1 MIKVKCIKSE
11 RFVIKDT
18 EYLIGGII
26 SNSNKVVLMTLQKTI
41 VSGNYD
47 MTKIFGIEKDELINQ
62 ITNDAVKAG
71 EDIYTE
77 LKQKGL

>member
-11 RFVIKDT
+11 RFVIKDA

-26 SNSNKVVLMTLQKTI
+26 SNTNRVVLMTLQKTI
-41 VSGNYD
+41 VPGSYD
-47 MTKIFGIEKDELINQ
+47 MTKIFGIEKDDLINQ